1 MTYGVTFLSQL
12 EKSNVYHLL
21 NSSYLEPTHEMVS
34 QRLVK
39 IYFVTESVED
49 GYALHDYFQ
58 LNLS

>member
-34 QRLVK
+34 QRPR
-39 IYFVTESVED
+39 
-49 GYALHDYFQ
+49 
-58 LNLS
+58 